1 MSVNIRKTSWLIVLC
16 IVVPIFAF
24 AQDAVTSRGPAVQ
37 IVVTPEVK
45 HGANMPKIERDEVFV
60 YEGKDRDQ
68 VTQWIPA
75 TGEHA
80 ALELYVLI
88 DDGSGISTGA
98 QLDSLRQYIQ
108 GLPSTM
114 SVGIAYMQNGAAK
127 IAQQPTTDRT
137 AATKALRLPLGIP
150 GISASPYM
158 SLSDLLKHWPENK
171 TRRAVLMITD
181 GIDQVFD
188 GESMDNPYV
197 DQAVSQAQHAGV
209 LVYAIYSPGIG
220 HYDHTYWRTTWGQM
234 YLSEVSDQTGGES
247 YYIGFTGAPVT
258 FVPYLE
264 DMSNRFGRQYLLTFI
279 AKPQKKA
286 GMQRIKLSTEVPNVE
301 LVGPESVYVPASE

>member
-1 MSVNIRKTSWLIVLC
+1 MSVNIRKTSWLIVFC
-16 IVVPIFAF
+16 IVAPMFAF
-24 AQDAVTSRGPAVQ
+24 AQDAATSRGPAVQ

-45 HGANMPKIERDEVFV
+45 HGADTPTIERDEVFV

-114 SVGIAYMQNGAAK
+114 SVGVAYMQNGAAK
-127 IAQQPTTDRT
+127 IAQAPTTDRT

-158 SLSDLLKHWPENK
+158 SLSDLLKHWPEDK

-188 GESMDNPYV
+188 GETVDNPYV
-197 DQAVSQAQHAGV
+197 DQAVSQAQRAGV
-209 LVYAIYSPGIG
+209 LVYAIYSPGTG
-220 HYDHTYWRTTWGQM
+220 HYDHTYWRATWGQM
-234 YLSEVSDQTGGES
+234 YLSQVSDQTGGES

-301 LVGPESVYVPASE
+301 LVGPESVYVPSSK